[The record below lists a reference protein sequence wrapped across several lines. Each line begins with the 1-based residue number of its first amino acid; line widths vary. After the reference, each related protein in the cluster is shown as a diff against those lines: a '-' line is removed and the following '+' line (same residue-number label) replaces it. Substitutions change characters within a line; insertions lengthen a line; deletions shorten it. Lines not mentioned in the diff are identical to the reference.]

1 MDFEKID
8 KKMFEYLGH
17 LYYGHVDYKDLPW
30 EEYVTRPDSDWQFP
44 IEQLEYWKKVFL
56 KNIDIIANKTVLD
69 IGCWYG
75 NKVPWFDKLLP
86 TSVTC
91 IDPGTYNGSDYMYIC
106 EYAASLVKTPTTCVT
121 TKAED
126 YPLVAHTITML
137 GVNHNFD
144 DELAVYDKLQ
154 CKYFILDTW
163 TDEKYATAPGKQSKR
178 LAGSTHYAQARDFLY
193 IKFTLENEDT
203 YFTPNRVILRYK
215 NKD

>member
-1 MDFEKID
+1 MEFQKID

-17 LYYGHVDYKDLPW
+17 LYYGPVDYKDLPW
-30 EEYVTRPDSDWQFP
+30 EEYITQPDSDWQFP
-44 IEQLEYWKKVFL
+44 IVQLEYWKKVFL
-56 KNIDIIANKTVLD
+56 ENIDIIAYKTVLD

-75 NKVPWFDKLLP
+75 NKIPWFDKLQP
-86 TSVTC
+86 TSLTC
-91 IDPGTYNGSDYMYIC
+91 IDPVPNHIYIS
-106 EYAASLVKTPTTCVT
+106 EYASSLVKTPTTCVT

-137 GVNHNFD
+137 SMNHNFD

-163 TDEKYATAPGKQSKR
+163 NDQKYATSPGKQSGR
-178 LAGSTHYAQARDFLY
+178 LAGSTHYAQARDFLDK
-193 IKFTLENEDT
+193 KFTLENEDT
-203 YFTPNRVILRYK
+203 SLIPNRVILRYK